1 MLAISSIYNTVY
13 QLMGG
18 HCAIFSI
25 IHASIIPF
33 INIWKVHFKTK
44 TVIHNVLH
52 MVFYFK
58 HFDNKIEFTFC
69 NGIAWP
75 FCSSMLCQRW
85 RKVLKSWCNNRI
97 RLPPLLVV
105 CKNTV
110 SSVHCAELLLFSCKS
125 TDLEKSESDFVKPL
139 CSIFQSI
146 LNNMPN
152 CIYV

>member
-1 MLAISSIYNTVY
+1 MI
-13 QLMGG
+13 
-18 HCAIFSI
+18 
-25 IHASIIPF
+25 
-33 INIWKVHFKTK
+33 
-44 TVIHNVLH
+44 
-52 MVFYFK
+52 FYFK

-69 NGIAWP
+69 NGMAWP

-85 RKVLKSWCNNRI
+85 RRVLKSWCNNRI

-146 LNNMPN
+146 LNNMPKFIYMYNILQSNPIFVN
-152 CIYV
+152 CTHLLKISFGQFLNFCLIGLRDTPFIWCMYILTLLVVWM